1 MKKLTLSLLALVLLV
16 GCEDIFKTSSPAPQ
30 SGGEAPAFT
39 LPTLRGESV
48 SLSEYRGKLVL
59 INFWATWCPP
69 CVEEM
74 PSMEKL
80 YKKMKGKP
88 FEILAVSTIESESA
102 VKEFVKKNGFSFS
115 ILLDKDGSVA
125 EKYGVFSLP
134 ETYILDRD
142 GKVVENIK
150 GPFQWDTEKAIEYF
164 NSLLEGK
171 KGEELSLRSSQ

>member
-1 MKKLTLSLLALVLLV
+1 MKKLTTSLLALLLLPLLV
-16 GCEDIFKTSSPAPQ
+16 NCENTFNPSSPAPQ
-30 SGGEAPAFT
+30 TGGEAPAFT
-39 LPTLRGESV
+39 LPILHGESI

-80 YKKMKGKP
+80 YKRMKGKP
-88 FEILAVSTIESESA
+88 FEILAISTIESESA
-102 VKEFVKKNGFSFS
+102 VKEFVEKNGFSFS
-115 ILLDKDGSVA
+115 ILLDKDGGVA

-134 ETYILDRD
+134 ETYILDKD
-142 GKVVENIK
+142 GKVIENIK

-164 NSLLEGK
+164 NSLLEKK
-171 KGEELSLRSSQ
+171 KGK